1 MFRPK
6 ILITGASGFIGKR
19 LMERLFKE
27 GTFSIRAC
35 SRKKYLGWSGGV
47 EAVTVPAINVGTEWE
62 ASLEGCEAVVHL
74 AAKMHEMRNQDADTL
89 LEFRRINVEGTLNLA
104 KQAADCGVR
113 RFVFLSSVKV
123 HGESTM
129 PDQPFTMLGPPNP
142 EDAYALSKWEA
153 EQGLRALEM
162 ESGMEVTIL
171 RPSLVYGPEVS
182 GNFGSLLRWLKFGIP
197 LPFGSINNRRS
208 LVALDNLVDLIIT
221 CIDHPNGANKTFLV
235 SDGEDLSTTQL
246 LRRTA
251 MAMGVTERLL
261 PIPPPLLDLTFR
273 MLGKPELSLR
283 LLESLQVD
291 LSFTKETLSWIPP
304 LSVEEGL
311 LRAVEPLIRK

>member
-1 MFRPK
+1 MYQSK
-6 ILITGASGFIGKR
+6 ILITGASGFIGRR
-19 LMERLFKE
+19 LTERLFKE

-35 SRKKYLGWSGGV
+35 CRKKYLGWSGVV
-47 EAVTVPAINVGTEWE
+47 ETTIIPAINADTEWE
-62 ASLEGCEAVVHL
+62 TSLEGCEAVIHL
-74 AAKMHEMRNQDADTL
+74 AAKTHEMRNQDEDTL

-104 KQAADCGVR
+104 RQAADYGVG

-129 PDQPFTMLGPPNP
+129 PDQAFTMSGPPNP
-142 EDAYALSKWEA
+142 EDAYSLSKWEA
-153 EQGLRALEM
+153 EQGLRDLEK

-208 LVALDNLVDLIIT
+208 FVALDNLVDLIIT
-221 CIDHPNGANKTFLV
+221 CIDHPKGANRTFLV

-251 MAMGVTERLL
+251 SAMGITERLL
-261 PIPPPLLDLTFR
+261 PIPPTLLDFTFK

-291 LSFTKETLSWIPP
+291 LAFTKETLSWTPP

-311 LRAVEPLIRK
+311 LLAVEPLIRN

>member
-6 ILITGASGFIGKR
+6 ILITGASGFIGRR
-19 LMERLFKE
+19 LTERLYKE

-47 EAVTVPAINVGTEWE
+47 EAVTVPAITVGTEWE
-62 ASLEGCEAVVHL
+62 TSLEGCEAVVHL

-153 EQGLRALEM
+153 EQALRALET

-221 CIDHPNGANKTFLV
+221 CVDHPHGANQTFMV

-261 PIPPPLLDLTFR
+261 PIPAPLLDVVFR

-283 LLESLQVD
+283 LLGSLQVD
-291 LSFTKETLSWIPP
+291 LSSTKETLGWTPP

-311 LRAVEPLIRK
+311 LRAVEPLRRT